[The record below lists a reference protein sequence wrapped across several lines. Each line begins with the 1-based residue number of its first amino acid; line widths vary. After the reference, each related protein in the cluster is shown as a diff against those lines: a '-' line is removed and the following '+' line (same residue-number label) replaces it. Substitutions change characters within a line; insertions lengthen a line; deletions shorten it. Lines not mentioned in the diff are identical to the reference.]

1 MMWLTWRQFRW
12 QAVTAAAVLAV
23 LAIALGVTRPGLGSL
38 FDQVGLSTC
47 HSACSSAASNF
58 VSDLRGTSYAALFF
72 GCVILMYLA
81 PALMGI
87 FWGAP
92 LIAREFEAGTHRLAW
107 NQSITRARW
116 SAMKLGLIGLAA
128 VGTAGLLSLMITWWA
143 GPIDHALNLVG
154 GSPSFGGTRI
164 SPVVFAARGI
174 APLGYA
180 AFAFA
185 LGVTAGVLI
194 RRTLPA
200 MAVTL
205 VIFAAVQFLVP
216 TFVRPHLIP
225 PVQATAPFN
234 ANSANEIMISSAQ
247 GNPSSTNNSMTVVGD
262 FSQPGAWM
270 LSNKTVTP
278 AGKVFTGPATAA
290 CTGNSTPQQCN
301 NWLDSLHLR
310 QQVTYQPA
318 SRFWPLQL
326 IETGI
331 YLILAAGLAWLCTW
345 QVRRRRA

>member
-12 QAVTAAAVLAV
+12 QAVTAATVLAV

-38 FDQVGLSTC
+38 FDQAGLSTC
-47 HSACSSAASNF
+47 HSACNSAASNF
-58 VSDLRGTSYAALFF
+58 VSDLRGTSYSALFF

-116 SAMKLGLIGLAA
+116 SAVKLGLIGLAA

-154 GSPSFGGTRI
+154 GSPSLGGTRI
-164 SPVVFAARGI
+164 SPVVFAAQGV

-194 RRTLPA
+194 RRTVPA

-205 VIFAAVQFLVP
+205 VIFAAAQFLVP
-216 TFVRPHLIP
+216 NFVRPHLIP

-247 GNPSSTNNSMTVVGD
+247 GNPNSTNNTMTVLGD

-278 AGKVFTGPATAA
+278 AGKLFTGPATTA
-290 CTGNSTPQQCN
+290 CSGNSTQQQCAN
-301 NWLDSLHLR
+301 YLDSLHLR
-310 QQVTYQPA
+310 QAVSYQPA

-331 YLILAAGLAWLCTW
+331 YLVLAAGLAWLCVW
-345 QVRRRRA
+345 QIRRRRA

>member
-1 MMWLTWRQFRW
+1 MIWLTWRQFRW

-23 LAIALGVTRPGLGSL
+23 LAIALGATGFGLSTR
-38 FDQVGLSTC
+38 FDQAGLSTC
-47 HSACSSAASNF
+47 HSVCSSAASNF
-58 VSDLRGTSYAALFF
+58 ISELRGTPYAALFF

-81 PALMGI
+81 PVLMGI

-107 NQSITRARW
+107 NQSITRVRW
-116 SAMKLGLIGLAA
+116 SAVKLGLIGLAA
-128 VGTAGLLSLMITWWA
+128 VATAGLLSLMITWWA
-143 GPIDHALNLVG
+143 GPIDHALSLVG

-164 SPVVFAARGI
+164 SPVVFAARGV

-216 TFVRPHLIP
+216 NFVRPHLIP
-225 PVQATAPFN
+225 PVQTTAAMN
-234 ANSANEIMISSAQ
+234 AFDNNEIMISSP
-247 GNPSSTNNSMTVVGD
+247 GNKMTLVGN
-262 FSQPGAWM
+262 FSRPGAWI
-270 LSNKTVTP
+270 LSNRTITP
-278 AGKVFTGPATAA
+278 SGKLFTGPAGAA
-290 CTGNSTPQQCN
+290 CTGNSTPNACS
-301 NWLDSLHLR
+301 NWINSLHLR
-310 QQVTYQPA
+310 QSVSYQPA

-331 YLILAAGLAWLCTW
+331 YLILAAGLGWVCAW